1 MKLLETKV
9 KTEKG
14 SRNEEHLTRN
24 VSDAT
29 DVCCFI
35 PNHTYSH
42 RKEKLR
48 DCIQLIEHLI

>member
-1 MKLLETKV
+1 MKLLEAKV

-14 SRNEEHLTRN
+14 SRNERLTRN

-35 PNHTYSH
+35 PNYTYSH

-48 DCIQLIEHLI
+48 DCIHLIEHLI